1 MSNHIR
7 KFHERARKKSR
18 ERRELDTFHR
28 LHKKYG
34 GKEVLGGFEVLSGI
48 LQHQEQI
55 GRFKELSIHETER
68 LFCRHAVVF
77 ACVNKISSS
86 FIEAN
91 MQIGSG
97 QADDFVALESHAV
110 LSLFERPNPD
120 MSQAEFLTRFLLH
133 LLVTGVSYIWER
145 RNNATHIGQ
154 LWPMP
159 TSWIERRFVKGILS
173 HYRIAMGRGQFVEV
187 PLEDMTVV
195 GFPDPRHAA
204 EFCGPL
210 QAATRELQVDEERG
224 NYLIEMLLNMHAPGI
239 ILHQPEGWSPEQ
251 KREARAVLQEKIG
264 LGNRG
269 GPIFLDGEG
278 SSIEMPAPLA
288 DLDWPG
294 ITALAET
301 RICACFGVPP
311 IVISLISGIRHGTY
325 SNYEQALRAFWQ
337 GVMPPLWTMVG
348 DAFTRGLLR
357 DEGDPD
363 NRFRFDF
370 SKIPQLQ
377 EDATQRSDRATKLL
391 MGSVITRN
399 EARGMVG
406 FEELKPE
413 IGEVLLVPA
422 AMIET
427 PLSGLPL
434 LDFGDDEDGDG
445 SGSTHEGEGEEGG
458 SGHDGDDA
466 IDDTE
471 ELFGDDKKGGSNGSA
486 REKKKKKK
494 VKANDRRL
502 ARQTS

>member
-1 MSNHIR
+1 MSNHVAR
-7 KFHERARKKSR
+7 LRKKNR
-18 ERRELDTFHR
+18 ARRELDTFHR

-34 GKEVLGGFEVLSGI
+34 GKEVLGSFEVLSGI

-55 GRFKELSIHETER
+55 GRFKDLSVHETER

-77 ACVNKISSS
+77 ACVNKITSS
-86 FIEAN
+86 FIEAD

-97 QADDFVALESHAV
+97 QGDDFEALENHPMLA
-110 LSLFERPNPD
+110 LFQRPNPD

-133 LLVTGVSYIWER
+133 LLVTGVSYIWEI

-154 LWPMP
+154 LWPIP
-159 TSWIERRFVKGILS
+159 TSWVERRFVKGFLD
-173 HYRIAMGRGQFVEV
+173 HYRIQMGQGKHVEV
-187 PLEDMTVV
+187 PLDDMTVV
-195 GFPDPRHAA
+195 GFPDPQHAA

-224 NYLIEMLLNMHAPGI
+224 NYLIEMLLNMHAPGA

-269 GPIFLDGEG
+269 GPLFMDGEG
-278 SSIEMPAPLA
+278 AKFEMMAPLK

-348 DAFTRGLLR
+348 DAFTRGLLQN
-357 DEGDPD
+357 EGDPD
-363 NRFRFDF
+363 NRFHFDF
-370 SKIPQLQ
+370 SNIPQLQ

-406 FEELKPE
+406 FDELKTE
-413 IGEVLLVPA
+413 VGDVLLVPA
-422 AMIET
+422 SMIET
-427 PLSGLPL
+427 PISGLPF
-434 LDFGDDEDGDG
+434 LDFGD
-445 SGSTHEGEGEEGG
+445 GEEGDDSQTSHNDDDEDDKSG

-466 IDDTE
+466 VDDTK
-471 ELFGDDKKGGSNGSA
+471 ELFGDDKNTGHNGSS
-486 REKKKKKK
+486 RKKKKKKK
-494 VKANDRRL
+494 VRANDKRL
-502 ARQTS
+502 AGQTS